1 MARLFI
7 LFLFCSHLFAEE
19 KIVTFYEAIDL
30 AKANSLDLKKSDEN
44 LNIKYSEFLLAQS
57 PLLPKLFF
65 NMSKAL
71 GFKEQNFDTDSL
83 GLNLV
88 VPFFDGKKLFEAK
101 SKHELWLS
109 SKDKNHF
116 EIDSIINKVGMIYI
130 DALHLEASKNIAKE
144 SYELNQQQ
152 LLVLEKKLEIG
163 RARRLDLLRSQ
174 YLSNKA
180 YSDYLLKDQS
190 YQQKMAELKKQIFLS
205 EDFSLKTV
213 KIESPI
219 FSKNEEELV
228 ALAKESKETQSLK
241 KEVLALDQSI
251 LAEKLDFLPKLSITA
266 DMGLERHSPSLDPKS
281 NVRMLLNFELP
292 LFSGGGSL
300 AMLKNKHAQ
309 KAIAEINLQQKEQ
322 DNNFAIPLM
331 LEEMKRLEVIKNNAE
346 EGLKAATQARES
358 AERMFKES
366 EATSLEMVE
375 ANNNLFN
382 AKSLLATTNIDI
394 ERLKLKLLFAVG
406 KLSEILNL

>member
-57 PLLPKLFF
+57 PLLPKLSF

-190 YQQKMAELKKQIFLS
+190 YQQKMAELKKQIFF
-205 EDFSLKTV
+205 ERRFFV
-213 KIESPI
+213 KNR
-219 FSKNEEELV
+219 K
-228 ALAKESKETQSLK
+228 
-241 KEVLALDQSI
+241 D
-251 LAEKLDFLPKLSITA
+251 
-266 DMGLERHSPSLDPKS
+266 
-281 NVRMLLNFELP
+281 
-292 LFSGGGSL
+292 
-300 AMLKNKHAQ
+300 
-309 KAIAEINLQQKEQ
+309 
-322 DNNFAIPLM
+322 
-331 LEEMKRLEVIKNNAE
+331 
-346 EGLKAATQARES
+346 
-358 AERMFKES
+358 
-366 EATSLEMVE
+366 
-375 ANNNLFN
+375 
-382 AKSLLATTNIDI
+382 
-394 ERLKLKLLFAVG
+394 
-406 KLSEILNL
+406 